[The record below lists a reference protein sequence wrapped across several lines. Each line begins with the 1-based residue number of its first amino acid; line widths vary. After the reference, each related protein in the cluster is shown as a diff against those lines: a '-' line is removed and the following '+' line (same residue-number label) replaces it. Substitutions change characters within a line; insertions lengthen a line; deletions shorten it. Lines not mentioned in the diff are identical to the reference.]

1 MLSRNTI
8 KRVKSLQRK
17 KYRNELGLFLAEG
30 TKLVDELIGSNF
42 EIEEIFHT
50 DEYEVTNVNCPVS
63 KVSQSEMERISGL
76 VTPSPV
82 LALVRFPTYTLE
94 VNPSKELVLAL
105 DTIQDPGNMGTII
118 RLADWFGIDNIV
130 CSYGCADA
138 FAPKTIQATMGAI
151 AHVKVHYTDLIAWLS
166 QHTANCPIFGACMDG
181 ENIYKA
187 KKGHAGIIVMGNE
200 GNGISPAADKLITQ
214 RIHIP
219 SFAKGRQ
226 KVESLNVAMATAI
239 ILSEFKGYSCHE

>member
-1 MLSRNTI
+1 MLSRNSI
-8 KRVKSLQRK
+8 KRVKSLQQK
-17 KYRNELGLFLAEG
+17 KFRNELGLFIAEG
-30 TKLVDELIGSNF
+30 TKLVDELISSNF
-42 EIEEIFHT
+42 EIEEIYHT
-50 DEYEVTNVNCPVS
+50 EQYLVTNVNCLVH

-82 LALVRFPTYTLE
+82 LAAVRFPTYKLD
-94 VNPSKELVLAL
+94 VDPSKELVLAL

-130 CSYGCADA
+130 CSHGCADA
-138 FAPKTIQATMGAI
+138 FAPKAIQATMGAI
-151 AHVKVHYTDLIAWLS
+151 AHVKVHYTDLITWLS
-166 QHTANCPIFGACMDG
+166 QHTVNCPIIGACMDG

-187 KKGHAGIIVMGNE
+187 KKEHAGIIVMGNE
-200 GNGISPAADKLITQ
+200 GNGISPAVDKLITH

-219 SFAKGRQ
+219 TFARGRQ

-239 ILSEFKGYSCHE
+239 ILSEFKGTLHQ

>member
-1 MLSRNTI
+1 MLSRNSI
-8 KRVKSLQRK
+8 KRVKSLQQK
-17 KYRNELGLFLAEG
+17 KFRNELGLFIAEG
-30 TKLVDELIGSNF
+30 TKLVDELISSNF
-42 EIEEIFHT
+42 EIEEIYHT
-50 DEYEVTNVNCPVS
+50 EQYLVTNVNCLVH

-82 LALVRFPTYTLE
+82 LAVVRFPTYKLD
-94 VNPSKELVLAL
+94 VDPSKELVLAL

-130 CSYGCADA
+130 CSHGCTDA
-138 FAPKTIQATMGAI
+138 FAPKAIQATMGAI
-151 AHVKVHYTDLIAWLS
+151 AHVKVHYTDLITWLS
-166 QHTANCPIFGACMDG
+166 QQTVNCPIFGACMDG

-187 KKGHAGIIVMGNE
+187 KKEHAGIIVMGNE
-200 GNGISPAADKLITQ
+200 GNGISPAVDKLITH

-219 SFAKGRQ
+219 TFARGRQ

-239 ILSEFKGYSCHE
+239 ILSEFKGALHQ

>member
-1 MLSRNTI
+1 MLSRNSI
-8 KRVKSLQRK
+8 KRVKSLQQK
-17 KYRNELGLFLAEG
+17 KFRNELGLFIAEG
-30 TKLVDELIGSNF
+30 TKLVDELISSNF
-42 EIEEIFHT
+42 EIEEIYHT
-50 DEYEVTNVNCPVS
+50 EQYLVTNVNCLVH

-82 LALVRFPTYTLE
+82 LAVVRFPTYKLD
-94 VNPSKELVLAL
+94 VDPSKELVLAL

-130 CSYGCADA
+130 CSHGCADA
-138 FAPKTIQATMGAI
+138 FAPKAIQATMGAI
-151 AHVKVHYTDLIAWLS
+151 AHVKVHYTDLITWLS
-166 QHTANCPIFGACMDG
+166 QHTVNCPIIGACMDG

-187 KKGHAGIIVMGNE
+187 KKEHAGIIVMGNE
-200 GNGISPAADKLITQ
+200 GNGISPAVDKLITH

-219 SFAKGRQ
+219 TFARGRQ

-239 ILSEFKGYSCHE
+239 ILSEFKGTLHQ

>member
-1 MLSRNTI
+1 MLSKNTI
-8 KRVKSLQRK
+8 KRVKSLQQK
-17 KYRNELGLFLAEG
+17 KFRDELGLFLAEG

-50 DEYEVTNVNCPVS
+50 EQYVVTNVNCPVN

-82 LALVRFPTYTLE
+82 LAVVRFPTYTLE
-94 VNPSKELVLAL
+94 VNPSNELVLAL

-130 CSYGCADA
+130 CSHGCADA
-138 FAPKTIQATMGAI
+138 FAPKAIQATMGAI
-151 AHVKVHYTDLIAWLS
+151 AHVKVHYTDLITWLS
-166 QHTANCPIFGACMDG
+166 QHTVNCPIIGACMDG

-187 KKGHAGIIVMGNE
+187 KKEHAGIIVMGNE
-200 GNGISPAADKLITQ
+200 GNGISPAVDKLITH

-219 SFAKGRQ
+219 TFARGRQ

-239 ILSEFKGYSCHE
+239 ILSEFKGTLHQ